1 MAEIERRILGTT
13 GLSVSALCLGGS
25 GIGSMPAAFGYEVP
39 ERQGIDTVLEVLR
52 SPISFIDTAA
62 GYSDGES
69 ERRIGRALAERGGA
83 PDGVI
88 VATKVDPINGDYSG
102 AAVIRSA
109 EGSRQRLG
117 LDQLPLLYLHD
128 PEPLTFAEAAAP
140 GGPLEALVQLREQ
153 GVAAHIGV
161 AGGPVSLMA
170 DFVRSGLVEVL
181 ITHNRWTLV
190 DRSAGDLLDLA
201 AEHDVA
207 VVNGA
212 PFGGGVLAKGSRA
225 VPRYAY
231 RDAEPAV
238 LQAIQAIEAA
248 CERHGVPLATAALQ
262 FSLRESRIASTIV
275 GISRPERVEQTIA
288 AATAP
293 VPAQLWDELEAL
305 AAPADTWL
313 N

>member
-25 GIGSMPAAFGYEVP
+25 GIGSMPAAFGYDVP
-39 ERQGIDTVLEVLR
+39 ERQAIDTVLEVLR
-52 SPISFIDTAA
+52 SPINFLDTAA

-69 ERRIGRALAERGGA
+69 ERRIGLALAEFGGV
-83 PDGVI
+83 PDGVV
-88 VATKVDPINGDYSG
+88 VATKVDPIDGDYSG

-128 PEPLTFAEAAAP
+128 PEPLTFVEAAAP

-161 AGGPVSLMA
+161 AGGPVPLMA

-248 CERHGVPLATAALQ
+248 CERYDVPLATAALQ
-262 FSLRESRIASTIV
+262 FSLREPRIASTIA
-275 GISRPERVEQTIA
+275 GISRPERVAPTVA

-293 VPAQLWDELEAL
+293 VPQELWDELEQL

-313 N
+313 Y

>member
-1 MAEIERRILGTT
+1 
-13 GLSVSALCLGGS
+13 
-25 GIGSMPAAFGYEVP
+25 MPAAFGYDVP
-39 ERQGIDTVLEVLR
+39 ERQAIETVQEVLR
-52 SPISFIDTAA
+52 SPINFIDTAA

-69 ERRIGRALAERGGA
+69 ERRIGLALAEIGGV
-83 PDGVI
+83 PDGVV
-88 VATKVDPINGDYSG
+88 VATKVDRENGDFSG
-102 AAVIRSA
+102 AQVIRSA

-140 GGPLEALVQLREQ
+140 GGPLEALVRLREE

-161 AGGPVSLMA
+161 AGGPVALMA
-170 DFVRSGLVEVL
+170 EFVRSGMVEVL

-190 DRSAGDLLDLA
+190 DRSAGRLLDLA

-231 RDAEPAV
+231 RDAEPPV
-238 LQAIQAIEAA
+238 LQAIRAIEAA
-248 CERHGVPLATAALQ
+248 CERYEVPLGTAALQ
-262 FSLRESRIASTIV
+262 FSIRDPRIASTIA
-275 GISRPERVEQTIA
+275 GISRPERVAQTIES
-288 AATAP
+288 ATAP
-293 VPAQLWDELEAL
+293 VPPQLWAELESL
-305 AAPADTWL
+305 AAPEDTWL